1 MRCGICWRQAGASEA
16 LCTGKVR
23 TSMGRAVRLK
33 THLRLRLAGRGGVE
47 GQRHDKGEARPGV
60 AHNVE
65 LVLGRLQMR
74 HQQRCSDT

>member
-1 MRCGICWRQAGASEA
+1 MRPQRAS
-16 LCTGKVR
+16 
-23 TSMGRAVRLK
+23 SMDRAVRLK

-47 GQRHDKGEARPGV
+47 GQRHNKGEARPGV

-65 LVLGRLQMR
+65 LVVLGRLQMR